1 MKIYVDKALEKQ
13 WEEASLSNNFIFCKV
28 MSENLDLCK
37 EFLEM
42 LLNIKIESISLAQPE
57 TTLNVDFFAKGIRL
71 DVFVKD
77 DTDRIFDIE
86 MQVIGKD
93 YLPLRA
99 RYYQSVLDVS
109 SLHAGED
116 YESLTESYVIF
127 LCLDDIFHKGL
138 PIYTFK
144 SVCLEDQTLFLDDKT
159 TKVFCNAQK
168 YDKMPAE
175 KLRTFFKFLVQ
186 KKPDETDF
194 SKTINEKVLK
204 AKITEDS
211 RRTFMTLEQEIRLA
225 AKHAAQAAAEK
236 ASKEAYEKAYKE
248 AEKEKEIALKEA
260 EAEKELAL
268 KEAETKKELAV
279 KKAAIEGK
287 LESARKLKAKNI
299 PDDIIA
305 ECVGLS
311 LEEVKAL

>member
-1 MKIYVDKALEKQ
+1 MNEYYPPELLKK

-86 MQVIGKD
+86 MQVIGND

-144 SVCLEDQTLFLDDKT
+144 SVCLEDSTLVLDDKT

-194 SKTINEKVLK
+194 SKIINEKVLK

-236 ASKEAYEKAYKE
+236 ASKEGYEKGYKE
-248 AEKEKEIALKEA
+248 AYKEA
-260 EAEKELAL
+260 EAEKD
-268 KEAETKKELAV
+268 LAV
-279 KKAAIEGK
+279 KKAAENN
-287 LESARKLKAKNI
+287 ARKLKESGVSVE
-299 PDDIIA
+299 IISK
-305 ECVGLS
+305 CTGLS
-311 LEEVKAL
+311 LEEVQNL

>member
-1 MKIYVDKALEKQ
+1 MHEYYPPELLKE
-13 WEEASLSNNFIFCKV
+13 WEEASLSNNFIFCRV

-42 LLNIKIESISLAQPE
+42 LLNIQIESISLAQPE
-57 TTLNVDFFAKGIRL
+57 KTLDVDFFAKGIRL

-77 DTDRIFDIE
+77 ETDRSYDIE
-86 MQVIGKD
+86 MQVIGKKH
-93 YLPLRA
+93 LPLRS
-99 RYYQSVLDVS
+99 RYYQSVLDIS
-109 SLHAGED
+109 SLHAGDD
-116 YESLTESYVIF
+116 YECLAESYVIF
-127 LCLDDIFHKGL
+127 LCLDDIFHKDQ

-144 SVCLEDQTLFLDDKT
+144 SVCLEDPNLFLDDKT

-194 SKTINEKVLK
+194 SKIINEKVLK
-204 AKITEDS
+204 AKITEDA

-225 AKHAAQAAAEK
+225 AKHAAQAAAQ
-236 ASKEAYEKAYKE
+236 EAYEKAYKE

-260 EAEKELAL
+260 
-268 KEAETKKELAV
+268 
-279 KKAAIEGK
+279 AIEGK
-287 LESARKLKAKNI
+287 LESARNFKKSGVSAE
-299 PDDIIA
+299 IISK
-305 ECVGLS
+305 CTGLS
-311 LEEVKAL
+311 LQQVQEL